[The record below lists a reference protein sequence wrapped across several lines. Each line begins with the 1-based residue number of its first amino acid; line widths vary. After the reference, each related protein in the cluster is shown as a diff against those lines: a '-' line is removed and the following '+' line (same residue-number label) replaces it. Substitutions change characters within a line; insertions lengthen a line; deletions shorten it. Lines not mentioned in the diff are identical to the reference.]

1 MHSNTVRYIRNLFRS
16 TGAVPLHAP
25 RFVGNEKNYL
35 GSCIESMEVSSEGE
49 YVERFEGMVNEYC
62 GSRYAVA
69 FNSTE
74 SAMRV
79 ALVLAGTG
87 PDCEVLTQPLAHA
100 MTANTVDSFGAEPI
114 FIDVERKTMGM
125 DPDRLREF
133 LAYNT
138 ELREGGCF
146 NRHTRRRITACVPV
160 HTLGFPC
167 RIDDIRTV
175 CDEYGI
181 MLIEDASEAF
191 GSAYKGT
198 MAGRFGRCGIYGFEG
213 HKIATCGDGGVL
225 VCDDEAMAAQARSVG
240 TIPYLSDA
248 QGADQ
253 GRFSSRMSNLNA
265 AVGCAQM
272 EHIRTIVTKQRDLT
286 RRYREFFS
294 EYEEDEELQLFR
306 MKKQSE
312 PNCWL
317 NALLFEAPEDRDAFL
332 EATNA
337 EGVAARALWPLISD
351 LPRFSECAGTDAD
364 NARWLQKRI
373 ATLPSGVR

>member
-1 MHSNTVRYIRNLFRS
+1 MYSNTVRYIRNLFRS
-16 TGAVPLHAP
+16 NGAVPLHAP

-49 YVERFEGMVNEYC
+49 YVERFEGMVREYC
-62 GSRYAVA
+62 GARHAVA

-74 SAMRV
+74 SAMRA

-133 LAYNT
+133 LAYNA
-138 ELREGGCF
+138 ELREEGCF
-146 NRHTRRRITACVPV
+146 NRHTGKRITACVPV

-167 RIDDIRTV
+167 RIDDIRSV

-225 VCDDEAMAAQARSVG
+225 VCDDEALAEQARSVG
-240 TIPYLSDA
+240 TIPYLSDTP
-248 QGADQ
+248 GAAQ
-253 GRFSSRMSNLNA
+253 GRFSSRISNLNA

-286 RRYREFFS
+286 RRYREFFA

-364 NARWLQKRI
+364 NARWLQARI